1 MPLHSNSPHFESSNR
16 CNITWIDI
24 INHRSFHLT
33 TFVYPSIETRK
44 KTANLSQLRND
55 CTQRI
60 EPPVRSIVTARTC
73 THHSLCLPPC
83 FRYRPKFA
91 RVSNNEN
98 YCSPATHNRPPKTSR
113 CHAFPFCRIPKFSTI
128 ATQLIESNQRFFDP
142 SVRADARCLRR
153 GQLRGNFAHRGRIH
167 TVFHRW

>member
-1 MPLHSNSPHFESSNR
+1 MQHHLNRYYQPPIIPPNNIRISIYRNEKENRQSFASSKRLHAEDRTSGWS
-16 CNITWIDI
+16 
-24 INHRSFHLT
+24 
-33 TFVYPSIETRK
+33 
-44 KTANLSQLRND
+44 
-55 CTQRI
+55 
-60 EPPVRSIVTARTC
+60 ARTC

>member
-16 CNITWIDI
+16 
-24 INHRSFHLT
+24 LT
-33 TFVYPSIETRK
+33 TFIYPSIETRK

-60 EPPVRSIVTARTC
+60 EALVRSIVTAHAPNT
-73 THHSLCLPPC
+73 TCLPPC

-91 RVSNNEN
+91 RVSSNEN
-98 YCSPATHNRPPKTSR
+98 YCSPATHNRDPPPPPKTSR

-167 TVFHRW
+167 TVFHPW